1 MAKKTGAF
9 EDYSGNE
16 LFPRTRASQVE
27 TDDGKIVQDKMNA
40 YDAHINDP
48 SIHSGGYVEM
58 AESTPAAERK
68 NNTLYSLVLTDF
80 EPEDSGE
87 EVSE

>member
-1 MAKKTGAF
+1 MAKKTGVF

-27 TDDGKIVQDKMNA
+27 TDDGKIAQDKMNA

-48 SIHSGGYVEM
+48 EIHSGGYVEM
-58 AESTPAAERK
+58 AESTPTTERK
-68 NNTLYSLVLTDF
+68 DNTLYGLVLADF
-80 EPEDSGE
+80 EPEDSVK